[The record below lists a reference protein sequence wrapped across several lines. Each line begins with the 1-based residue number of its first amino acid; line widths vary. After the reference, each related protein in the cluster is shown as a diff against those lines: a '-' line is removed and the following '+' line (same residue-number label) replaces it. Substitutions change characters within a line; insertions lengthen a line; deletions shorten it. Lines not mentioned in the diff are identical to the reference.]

1 MYPILLALVATL
13 ESDQHFI
20 PIPFTLATALQSLQL
35 SQGRASNTP
44 TFCRTR
50 HCNIRVERTRPNA
63 VDRLGW
69 TIYEPLYRLNWP
81 YFTRDIW
88 PTHFIREGEQK
99 CPIYVTPK
107 SKIIW
112 TPSWHAGWY
121 SPKSIF
127 RKMGFELMTLLL
139 WCYGHIFFEKW
150 RLFSMTSE
158 ADQIFCIVS
167 FLILN
172 HETPKSS

>member
-13 ESDQHFI
+13 ESDQHLI

-88 PTHFIREGEQK
+88 PTHFIQEGEQK

-112 TPSWHAGWY
+112 PPSLACGLVFTKKHF
-121 SPKSIF
+121 SKN
-127 RKMGFELMTLLL
+127 GFWVDDIIIVMLRP
-139 WCYGHIFFEKW
+139 YFFWK
-150 RLFSMTSE
+150 MTSFFN
-158 ADQIFCIVS
+158 DVRGRS
-167 FLILN
+167 NFL
-172 HETPKSS
+172 HS